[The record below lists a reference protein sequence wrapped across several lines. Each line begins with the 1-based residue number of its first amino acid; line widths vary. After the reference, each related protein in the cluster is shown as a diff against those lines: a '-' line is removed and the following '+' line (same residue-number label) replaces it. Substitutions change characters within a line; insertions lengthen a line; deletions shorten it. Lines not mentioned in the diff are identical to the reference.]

1 MKIIAVVLVLI
12 VTHPGPAGLHAT
24 LHAADRLPWVRV
36 SSDGSG
42 FEQEG
47 SSTPFRAMGFNY
59 DRDASGRLI
68 EDYWHTEWERVEDDF
83 RNMQSLGASV
93 VRVHLQFGR
102 FMKAATEAR
111 EEELQTLAKLLQ
123 LAEETRLYLDL
134 TGLGCYHKQDV
145 PAWYDELS
153 TRDRWKAQQAF
164 WEAISRTCK
173 ESSAVFCYNLMNEPV
188 IGGEKAGGDWLG
200 PGFGGKHYVQFVARS
215 TDGRARDEVAADWI
229 SQQVAAIRKHD
240 TRHLV
245 TLGFVDWSLNR
256 PGLTSG
262 FDPVK
267 VAEKLDFI
275 AVHLYPS
282 AGKVDE
288 ALETLQGFH
297 IGKPVIVE
305 ETFPLKCSL
314 EEMEQFIDRSGDR
327 SSGWMSFF
335 WGMMPDEYR
344 SETSIADAVT
354 SKWLSQFS
362 TRLKTLAPKTSVT
375 AVKPAPSEATE
386 PSPTVQNFVAHSVKV
401 ADGTAAHSVDL
412 KAWSEGSRHLPIGVF
427 DSGIGGLT
435 VQEAILSLD
444 AFHNDSFRP
453 GADGRKD
460 FEHERF
466 IYFGDQANMPY
477 GNYPSAQ
484 RQDFLKELILKDAA
498 FLMGRRYWPE
508 PNADAPRMEKPP
520 VKAIVIACNT
530 ATAWGLEEIR
540 AVIEAW
546 QIPVFVVGV
555 VEAGARGVT
564 ENLDPSRPRSA
575 VAVLATVGTC
585 GSNAY
590 PLAIGRTAG
599 LAGKVVPTVV
609 QQGCV
614 GLAGAIESDPA
625 FIRDESSANANET
638 SYLGPAGDHPVA
650 PLDASLMNLYDFD
663 PSGLVGDKNVV
674 SSLRLNSVDNYIRY
688 DVVSLVN
695 RHQLS
700 GSADPINTVVLGCT
714 HFPLVRQEIL
724 DSFARLRAHEHNG
737 MRPYE
742 SLIAEEIA
750 IVDPAELTAKE
761 LFRELART
769 KLFAAPASIEPRYED
784 GFYMSVAN
792 ARCREA
798 QRSADGSLDRDYKY
812 GRQPGRLDLE
822 DTLNVPMKI
831 SLLPPASVNLIR
843 SKLPEVWKRL
853 SQTQ

>member
-1 MKIIAVVLVLI
+1 MRIFAGVLWLVVGSCSASVLQ
-12 VTHPGPAGLHAT
+12 
-24 LHAADRLPWVRV
+24 ADEHLPWLRV
-36 SSDGSG
+36 KDDGSG
-42 FEQEG
+42 FEQAG
-47 SSTPFRAMGFNY
+47 SGATFRPMGFNY
-59 DRDASGRLI
+59 DRDTSGRLI

-83 RNMQSLGASV
+83 RNMQTLGATV

-102 FMKAATEAR
+102 FMKSPTEVR
-111 EEELQTLAKLLQ
+111 DEELQTLKKLLQ
-123 LAEETRLYLDL
+123 LAEETHLYLDL

-145 PAWYDELS
+145 PAWYDELN
-153 TRDRWKAQQAF
+153 TADRWKAQQAF
-164 WEAISRTCK
+164 WEAVATACK
-173 ESSAVFCYNLMNEPV
+173 DSSAVFCYNLMNEPV
-188 IGGEKAGGDWLG
+188 IGGDKPAAEWLG

-215 TDGRARDEVAADWI
+215 TEGRARHEVAVAWI
-229 SQQVAAIRKHD
+229 EQQVAAIRKHD
-240 TRHLV
+240 QRHLV

-282 AGKVDE
+282 AGKVSE
-288 ALETLQGFH
+288 ALETLEGFQ

-305 ETFPLKCSL
+305 ETFPLRCSL
-314 EEMEQFIDRSGDR
+314 EEMDQFIDQSGDN
-327 SSGWMSFF
+327 SSGWISFF
-335 WGMMPDEYR
+335 WGKMPEEYR
-344 SETSIADAVT
+344 AETSIADAVT
-354 SKWLSQFS
+354 SQWLTRFS
-362 TRLKTLAPKTSVT
+362 TRLKAAARETSAASAKAAESS
-375 AVKPAPSEATE
+375 AV
-386 PSPTVQNFVAHSVKV
+386 VRNFVAHSLSIP
-401 ADGTAAHSVDL
+401 DGTAVNTIDL
-412 KAWSEGSRHLPIGVF
+412 GAWSNETRDLPIGVF

-460 FEHERF
+460 FEHEQF
-466 IYFGDQANMPY
+466 LYFGDQANMPY

-498 FLMGRRYWPE
+498 FLLGRRYWPE
-508 PNADAPRMEKPP
+508 PNAEAPRMDKPP

-540 AVIEAW
+540 QAIEAW
-546 QIPVFVVGV
+546 RIPVFVVGV

-564 ENLDPSRPRSA
+564 ESLDSTGPRGA

-599 LAGKVVPTVV
+599 LAGKSVPTVV

-625 FIRDESSANANET
+625 FIRGESSATAKET
-638 SYLGPAGDHPVA
+638 SYLGPAADHPIA
-650 PLDASLMNLYDFD
+650 PIDARLMNLYDFD
-663 PSGLVGDKNVV
+663 PSGLVGDKNAL

-700 GSADPINTVVLGCT
+700 GSTDPIDTVVLGCT
-714 HFPLVRQEIL
+714 HFPLVREGIL

-737 MRPYE
+737 VRPYE
-742 SLIAEEIA
+742 SLIAEEITL
-750 IVDPAELTAKE
+750 VDPAELTAKE
-761 LFRELART
+761 LFRELARR
-769 KLFAAPASIEPRYED
+769 KLFGRSD
-784 GFYMSVAN
+784 VDKSQDFYFMSVAN
-792 ARCREA
+792 PRSPEA
-798 QRSADGSLDRDYKY
+798 KIGTDGSLDREYKY
-812 GRQPGRLDLE
+812 SRKVGRLNVE
-822 DTLNVPMKI
+822 DTICVPMQL
-831 SLLPPASVNLIR
+831 SLLPATSRQLIQSR
-843 SKLPEVWKRL
+843 LPEVWKRL
-853 SQTQ
+853 AP